1 MPNTTNTGEVDAKRA
16 MLDEALGVARGRA
29 YHWALLGRFEDVGD
43 MFATLAL
50 LGQHEPTVLRALMDD
65 VFDELNFVFGAWGD
79 KTPSYDDEGAYDI
92 PALVALYEAGPEEFG
107 EALQVTVA
115 RAMWREPAV
124 WGAFRDMVIEA
135 FLRAVRESGE
145 LGESGEPGES

>member
-65 VFDELNFVFGAWGD
+65 VFDELNFGFGFGEWD
-79 KTPSYDDEGAYDI
+79 ENTPVHYEDSAYDI

-124 WGAFRDMVIEA
+124 WGAYRDMVIEV
-135 FLRAVRESGE
+135 FLQAVRAA
-145 LGESGEPGES
+145 GESGESGES